1 MTLRIGDAV
10 FLPDGRPG
18 VLVSENKQRD
28 AVSVVTDKK
37 VVSDAHRHGYL
48 NGVKPDVRNEL
59 YEILDRVKEI
69 PEPEKRID
77 ELRSK
82 IEELSIDPKNMVLTR
97 YLTAEMAHIMNMA
110 GVRPRVFEVDS
121 FKLR

>member
-1 MTLRIGDAV
+1 MALRIGDAV

-18 VLVSENKQRD
+18 VLVSEEKQRD
-28 AVSVVTDKK
+28 SVKVVVDKK
-37 VVSDAHRHGYL
+37 VVSEAHRHGYL
-48 NGVKPDVRNEL
+48 NGIKPDVRTEL

-69 PEPEKRID
+69 DEPEKRID